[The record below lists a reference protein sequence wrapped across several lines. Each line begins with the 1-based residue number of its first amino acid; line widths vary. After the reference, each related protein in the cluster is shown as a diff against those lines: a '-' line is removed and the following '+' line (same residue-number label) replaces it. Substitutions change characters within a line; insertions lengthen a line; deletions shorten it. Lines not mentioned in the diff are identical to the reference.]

1 VSRNKSSFHPSFVP
15 EIRAGYFWLP
25 KDTVNVGLTSFRILE
40 GNKNSTFDQTQTT
53 VAKQPSL
60 ISNNG
65 NQQLSYVG
73 AIDVPGSDVRTIT
86 STDVV
91 AGWTGNTYLGFWHK
105 FPVTNSSAPGDLPSG
120 ATTLFNHNKVAPN
133 RRWSFTHSGTD
144 DTYSLTVSADGTAL
158 LTDKWDASSDY
169 PSASDNP
176 WLWKELIL
184 TVGIGVQL
192 FIGFVLRSQTVTAI
206 NISSLSN
213 STASIAIYSSAL
225 SGINQ
230 NAHQG
235 GPIYYGNGIPS
246 LKNRKR
252 LANYLN
258 PRNVKFQI

>member
-73 AIDVPGSDVRTIT
+73 TLDVPGADVRTIT
-86 STDVV
+86 AGDVR
-91 AGWTGNTYLGFWHK
+91 AGWTGNTYLGFWHR
-105 FPVTNSSAPGDLPSG
+105 FPGIGTPNLLPSG
-120 ATTLFNHNKVAPN
+120 STTIFNHNKVAPN

-144 DTYSLTVSADGTAL
+144 ETYSLTVSADGTNL
-158 LTDKWDASSDY
+158 LTDKWDASPDY
-169 PSASDNP
+169 PATP
-176 WLWKELIL
+176 LWIWKELLL
-184 TVGIGVQL
+184 TVGTGVQFL
-192 FIGFVLRSQTVTAI
+192 LNFTLRSQTVTAI
-206 NISSLSN
+206 NISSLN
-213 STASIAIYSSAL
+213 DSTASIAIYSSAL
-225 SGINQ
+225 AGVNQ
-230 NAHQG
+230 NAQEC
-235 GPIYYGNGIPS
+235 GPMYYGNGIPS

-252 LANYLN
+252 LANHLN
-258 PRNVKFQI
+258 PSNVKFL